1 MWPLYGPSGQFEHVG
16 KDNFGCLGQVAWGAD
31 DALWAVS
38 QRDRKLV
45 RVYSGTS
52 VDVAQLPDDV
62 LPRGVALGPAGEVYV
77 GANRITHNQRQAE
90 VWLYDA
96 ETGEFSLR
104 GAVGGAQLEQLAVSV
119 DGRVFFTDAAHT
131 AIHEVLDEPFF
142 DEETELINNGPSR
155 KIDLASG
162 AKHAGGA
169 EAKNF
174 FGHGPW
180 RTQMLYGGVT
190 PANAGGVASVRTPDG
205 TEVVLVADTTNVKSL
220 TANQFLHSWP
230 LGGEN
235 TPADRKSVV

>member
-131 AIHEVLDEPFF
+131 AIHEVLE
-142 DEETELINNGPSR
+142 IGR
-155 KIDLASG
+155 ASCR
-162 AKHAGGA
+162 
-169 EAKNF
+169 E
-174 FGHGPW
+174 
-180 RTQMLYGGVT
+180 RV
-190 PANAGGVASVRTPDG
+190 
-205 TEVVLVADTTNVKSL
+205 
-220 TANQFLHSWP
+220 
-230 LGGEN
+230 
-235 TPADRKSVV
+235 